1 MQGSQHHLLQN
12 GGHEGGHPD
21 QGTGTRQIQGVQEG
35 DRHRIV
41 IHVWGSVEIS
51 CRVNDRLAR
60 HVIAI
65 IRISTPK

>member
-1 MQGSQHHLLQN
+1 
-12 GGHEGGHPD
+12 
-21 QGTGTRQIQGVQEG
+21 VQEG

-41 IHVWGSVEIS
+41 IRVWGSVEIR

-65 IRISTPK
+65 IRISTPEWLEHWIVCIWNRLVTCRSFKRAF